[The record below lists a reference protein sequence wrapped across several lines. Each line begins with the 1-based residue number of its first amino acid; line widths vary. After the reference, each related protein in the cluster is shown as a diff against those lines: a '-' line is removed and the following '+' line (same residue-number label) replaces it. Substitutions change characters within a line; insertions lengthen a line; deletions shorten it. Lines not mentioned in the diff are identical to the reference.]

1 MTLLKFTPRAAIG
14 LLVTVLI
21 SACSSGDNQFRGTP
35 DASDVSAVVATRAS
49 DFSSGAVSLINAET
63 LTGQNN
69 LAPTTSDI
77 LVRAAGEQ
85 FFVIERFDSNTI
97 KRFDL
102 DTPNTPNTPN
112 LTASTQ
118 DPDDTAQSNP
128 ADLLIVSP
136 TKGYLL
142 RYGSGTVWIVNPSV
156 TSEAGFKTGEIDLSH
171 YDADGVPEMSAGLV
185 DQDQGLLFIAMQRLE
200 NFASVKSGYVAVID
214 IGSDEEVDTGN
225 NPDLPGIELPLQS
238 PTGLIIDP
246 ASLDLLAI
254 GSGGFDGSFTPVF
267 EGGIARIDTGAFT
280 AELLL
285 DDGSADSAP
294 FGQFGELV
302 AISGTQAYFTAGEPF
317 AAQTLYRF
325 DPTGDAEPVAVDGF
339 IDQELGALAVDPLN
353 RLWVARADTEAPG
366 ISLLDVSGGGETV
379 VGSRINTSLIPINID
394 FAVLPDIN
402 D

>member
-85 FFVIERFDSNTI
+85 FFVIERFDSNTV

-102 DTPNTPNTPN
+102 DTPNTPN

-142 RYGSGTVWIVNPSV
+142 RYGSGTLWIVNPSAE
-156 TSEAGFKTGEIDLSH
+156 TEGDFYIDEIDLSH
-171 YDADGVPEMSAGLV
+171 YDADGVPEMSAGV
-185 DQDQGLLFIAMQRLE
+185 IDQGLLYVAMQRLE

-285 DDGSADSAP
+285 DDGSAESAP

-325 DPTGDAEPVAVDGF
+325 DPTTDADPVAVDGF

-379 VGSRINTSLIPINID
+379 TGSRINTSLIPINID